1 MYEAGV
7 GVVLTCITKQN
18 MQLKKRY
25 HYSKSQCTSNRV
37 KKKKK
42 QVDFFAKQVPFEAHL
57 SNRQRISPS
66 KQWPFPANCDSC
78 LSNGQARI
86 QDCCGS
92 PTQSDNYTF
101 TSTTCKGMHYNIK
114 LFWNSLRETEGDTYI
129 VQSYFTPFYSHLYS
143 KNCPYSC

>member
-42 QVDFFAKQVPFEAHL
+42 QVE
-57 SNRQRISPS
+57 NR
-66 KQWPFPANCDSC
+66 
-78 LSNGQARI
+78 
-86 QDCCGS
+86 
-92 PTQSDNYTF
+92 
-101 TSTTCKGMHYNIK
+101 TS
-114 LFWNSLRETEGDTYI
+114 
-129 VQSYFTPFYSHLYS
+129 
-143 KNCPYSC
+143 